1 MTTYYKPAITASKN
15 IQLPFNGLYNSFL
28 GSLLDDEIE
37 SLTQD
42 RTDDKIEL
50 INDFISNKVNYQDY
64 HILLTDKYAIH
75 LLEMINREYDCNII
89 YSNIDYEK
97 MNLQN
102 RGDNLW
108 CDIDVYS
115 LPRLDFIANKLG
127 ISFDEVFEQLQ
138 GLSNNHFTSY
148 SGFSS
153 FYNPD
158 ISVLKDTIKD
168 DNLIPYHLWQDVYV
182 SLIIELMTLNLDCVY
197 DKHSHISDIEQEVIE
212 SLNSWGGALEI
223 ALSCMTHDD
232 SDKLNNLLK
241 DDSD

>member
-102 RGDNLW
+102 RGDNLYQ
-108 CDIDVYS
+108 DIDVTT
-115 LPRLDFIANKLG
+115 LPSIETIAKL
-127 ISFDEVFEQLQ
+127 
-138 GLSNNHFTSY
+138 LSIDDDDLWNDIEKLAETRFTSR

-153 FYNPD
+153 FYSPH
-158 ISVLKDTIKD
+158 IEELRYT
-168 DNLIPYHLWQDVYV
+168 PYRLWQDVYV
-182 SLIIELMTLNLDCVY
+182 SLIIEIMTLNLDCVY
-197 DKHSHISDIEQEVIE
+197 DKHSPISDIEQEVIE

-241 DDSD
+241 DDSE

>member
-1 MTTYYKPAITASKN
+1 MTTYYEPAITASKN

-42 RTDDKIEL
+42 RTDDKLESIDYL
-50 INDFISNKVNYQDY
+50 ISNKVNYQDY
-64 HILLTDKYAIH
+64 NILLTDKYAIH

-102 RGDNLW
+102 RGDNLYL
-108 CDIDVYS
+108 DIDVTT
-115 LPRLDFIANKLG
+115 LPSIETIAKLLDTDDDELWNDIEKLA
-127 ISFDEVFEQLQ
+127 E
-138 GLSNNHFTSY
+138 NRFTSY

-158 ISVLKDTIKD
+158 ISLLKDVTNYTI
-168 DNLIPYHLWQDVYV
+168 WQNVYV
-182 SLIIELMTLNLDCVY
+182 SLIIEIMTLNLDCVY

-212 SLNSWGGALEI
+212 SLNSYGGALEI
-223 ALSCMTHDD
+223 ALSCMNQGD
-232 SDKLNNLLK
+232 SDKLNDLLMN
-241 DDSD
+241 DSE